1 MNKKMNINRNIF
13 DVLIKEKMTSTISIQ
28 CRYYMCGKRFDDN
41 DSSSI
46 SLGLQGGNSWNHQK
60 SHNAK
65 KIFGY
70 KVYIYIY
77 IYIYKDKEV
86 FDKKEREEE
95 FKGIRRISMIK
106 KKKKIK

>member
-1 MNKKMNINRNIF
+1 MLKKSL
-13 DVLIKEKMTSTISIQ
+13 DIKFI
-28 CRYYMCGKRFDDN
+28 
-41 DSSSI
+41 
-46 SLGLQGGNSWNHQK
+46 
-60 SHNAK
+60 
-65 KIFGY
+65 
-70 KVYIYIY
+70 YIYIY

>member
-46 SLGLQGGNSWNHQK
+46 SLGL
-60 SHNAK
+60 
-65 KIFGY
+65 
-70 KVYIYIY
+70 
-77 IYIYKDKEV
+77 
-86 FDKKEREEE
+86 
-95 FKGIRRISMIK
+95 
-106 KKKKIK
+106 